1 MKRFTNILVVFND
14 AIGAE
19 DALEQAVSL
28 ARDNA
33 ARLTVTVVL
42 RGGES
47 SPQLVAET
55 EKRLQRLSLG
65 VQHAGVS
72 DVRTLVLTGIPFL
85 VIIQQVIRAEHD
97 LVLACAESDGVLK
110 QIFFGSTATHL
121 VRKCPCPVW
130 IVKPGQTVPYTKIL
144 VAVDPHNAS
153 PEDQF
158 NTLIMDLATSLAVH
172 DNAVLHIM
180 HAWGIDGND
189 LDSLRSEIATQ
200 QREAI
205 LKRHHD
211 KHLLAVN
218 NLLTRY
224 PMSEIDHRVHL
235 PKGRPEQA
243 ISQLVRQEQID
254 LIVMGS
260 VARVGIPGF
269 FIGNTAETVLS
280 SERCSI
286 LTVKPNGFETPVS
299 LSQYSQSLNGYGFQP
314 KAMIASIGLL

>member
-1 MKRFTNILVVFND
+1 MKRFTNILVVFDD

-42 RGGES
+42 RGSES
-47 SPQLVAET
+47 SPQRVDET
-55 EKRLQRLSLG
+55 KKRLQRLSLG

-72 DVRTLVLTGIPFL
+72 EVDTLVLTGTPFL
-85 VIIQQVIRAEHD
+85 EIIRQVIRAEHD
-97 LVLACAESDGVLK
+97 LVFACAEPDNVLK

-130 IVKPGQTVPYTKIL
+130 IVKPTQPVPYKRIL
-144 VAVDPHNAS
+144 VAVDPQIATS
-153 PEDQF
+153 EDQI
-158 NTLIMDLATSLAVH
+158 NTLIMELATSLASRDH
-172 DNAVLHIM
+172 AVLHIM
-180 HAWGIDGND
+180 HAWDVDGKD
-189 LDSLRSEIATQ
+189 LDTIRSETTTEL
-200 QREAI
+200 REAI
-205 LKRHHD
+205 LERHRD

-218 NLLTRY
+218 NLLSRY
-224 PMSEIDHRVHL
+224 PTSEFDHRVHM

-243 ISQLVRQEQID
+243 ISRLVRQEQID

-260 VARVGIPGF
+260 VTRVGIPGY
-269 FIGNTAETVLS
+269 FIGDTAETVLG

-286 LTVKPNGFETPVS
+286 LTVKPNGFKTPVS
-299 LSQYSQSLNGYGFQP
+299 LQ
-314 KAMIASIGLL
+314 

>member
-42 RGGES
+42 NGGEA
-47 SPQLVAET
+47 SPQRVKET
-55 EKRLQRLSLG
+55 EKRLQRLCLG

-72 DVRTLVLTGIPFL
+72 EVRSLVLIGTPFL
-85 VIIQQVIRAEHD
+85 EIIRQVIRAEHD
-97 LVLACAESDGVLK
+97 LVLACAESGGVLK
-110 QIFFGSTATHL
+110 HIFFGSTATHL

-130 IVKPGQTVPYTKIL
+130 IVKPGQSVPYKRIL
-144 VAVDPHNAS
+144 VAVDPQIAT
-153 PEDQF
+153 PEDEI
-158 NTLIMDLATSLAVH
+158 NTLIMDLATSLAIH

-180 HAWGIDGND
+180 HAWDIDGKD
-189 LDSLRSEIATQ
+189 IDSMRSEISTQ

-205 LKRHHD
+205 LKHHYD
-211 KHLLAVN
+211 KHLLALN
-218 NLLTRY
+218 TLIARY
-224 PMSEIDHRVHL
+224 GLSEIDHHIHL
-235 PKGRPEQA
+235 PRDRPEQA
-243 ISQLVRQEQID
+243 IYRLVRQEEID
-254 LIVMGS
+254 LILMGS
-260 VARVGIPGF
+260 LVRVGIPGF

-280 SERCSI
+280 SERCGL

-299 LSQYSQSLNGYGFQP
+299 LP
-314 KAMIASIGLL
+314 